1 MIVCAEKAR
10 VRSLRIIL
18 AIRKPK
24 KKARKQEKGGLNKP
38 LAGGA

>member
-18 AIRKPK
+18 AIRKHK
-24 KKARKQEKGGLNKP
+24 KKQEKQEKMYTIKP